1 MHEDEASTVQRN
13 TGVKSRHASQK
24 VKDFLTFP
32 LRAVLP
38 FNSGADRWS
47 LSSRESERFE
57 YVAREVRGY
66 CLDVGCGRNNRF
78 VEEFLGGHGR
88 GIDVHPY
95 EGLTEENLVED
106 ITNFP
111 FADETFDS
119 VTFIANIC
127 HVPRPLR
134 DVELAE
140 AYRCLKPGGNL
151 ILTMGNPL
159 AEILVHRVVWVHG
172 KLLGRGYDM
181 DTERGM
187 EEEEAE
193 YLLDTEIV
201 ERMSRAGFRD
211 IEKKHFL
218 TQWGLNHLFVGWK
231 E

>member
-1 MHEDEASTVQRN
+1 MYKDDARPMQEN
-13 TGVKSRHASQK
+13 IGVKRRHVFQK
-24 VKDFLTFP
+24 AKDFLTFP

-38 FNSGADRWS
+38 FKRGADRWS
-47 LSSRESERFE
+47 LSSRESERFD

-78 VEEFLGGHGR
+78 IEEYLGGYGR
-88 GIDVHPY
+88 GIDVHAY

-111 FADETFDS
+111 FADESFDS
-119 VTFIANIC
+119 VTFIANIT
-127 HVPRPLR
+127 HVPQPLR
-134 DVELAE
+134 DSELAE
-140 AYRCLKPGGNL
+140 AYRCLKSDGNL
-151 ILTMGNPL
+151 ILTMGTPL
-159 AEILVHRVVWVHG
+159 AEILVHRVVWIHA

-187 EEEEAE
+187 EDGEAE

-211 IEKKHFL
+211 IEKNISL
-218 TQWGLNHLFVGWK
+218 PSGD
-231 E
+231 